1 MTLTKV
7 VLATQLQLS
16 SLHNLLV
23 AIQTLIV
30 LVAPVA
36 LIAPLMQHLLQY
48 LEENDQ
54 NMVKVDIIPILLQEV
69 DYVTKNS
76 YFIQGYLNRYDHHR
90 SRGKAKS
97 HNHPRQRACS
107 PSKSHFIIL
116 EPERQH
122 K

>member
-1 MTLTKV
+1 MMTLTKV

-36 LIAPLMQHLLQY
+36 LIASLMQHLLQY
-48 LEENDQ
+48 LEESDQ

-76 YFIQGYLNRYDHHR
+76 YFI
-90 SRGKAKS
+90 
-97 HNHPRQRACS
+97 
-107 PSKSHFIIL
+107 
-116 EPERQH
+116 
-122 K
+122 